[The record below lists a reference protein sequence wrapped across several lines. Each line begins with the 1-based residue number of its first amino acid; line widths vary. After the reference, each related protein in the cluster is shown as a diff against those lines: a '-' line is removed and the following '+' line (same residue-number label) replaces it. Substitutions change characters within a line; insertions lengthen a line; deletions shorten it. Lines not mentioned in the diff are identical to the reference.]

1 MLDEARRK
9 IMESGRREGMAW
21 MCPSREHVLG
31 QVVRDGSGVRQL
43 LLYRH
48 AVYSHPSPLSRKE
61 RANATFVGTS
71 SPQKARDLRPKGG
84 GDDVE
89 VMAVV
94 EGYVCD
100 VRCDICGRMRTWV
113 PGEEAI
119 KKLLERITIKDG
131 TE

>member
-48 AVYSHPSPLSRKE
+48 ALTLTPTLSPADRG
-61 RANATFVGTS
+61 TFS
-71 SPQKARDLRPKGG
+71 PKGG